1 MNNTHTPRT
10 CSGRPWVIAAL
21 LATLVAGCIFTVWTV
36 WNADRQMRADALH
49 QTALLAR
56 TIEVD
61 DVKALTGTE
70 KDLGTPAYMRIKE
83 HLSMLRTTVPDSR
96 FLYLLG
102 RRADGKLFFYA
113 DSEPVGS
120 KDESPAGQEY
130 SEGQPPSEDF
140 SRVNEMTTGPVRDR
154 WGTWMSSFVLL
165 RDQAMDTPIAA
176 LGMDVD
182 AGQWWHTTLRAGII
196 PVAMTVILLI
206 VILAGCALSRR
217 CMRWIPVQYKAV
229 SPAIQVAVIG
239 LVLTLA
245 VVWIAHE
252 QARRRYGDDFTQL
265 ADSQFASMAKA
276 FQTLS
281 RIELEGLTHFFSGRE
296 QVTRAEF
303 SRYADYL
310 VKNPYIQAWEWIPA
324 VPESIKESHEVA
336 MRAAGE
342 PDFMIWQKDANG
354 ARVSAEKKSMYYPI
368 SFVEPRSGNERAVG
382 YDPSTAPELK
392 ATLESAALARMPKI
406 SAPVTLV
413 QENGSQ
419 KGAVVYAPVFSG
431 TQPVTLRGYVAA
443 VLRMG
448 KFLNGT
454 MGMYQRGNDHLSYSS
469 IYQWNGGRELEL
481 MASTAP
487 DGMPEGYF
495 VMRFHM
501 AFGRLY
507 VVKIFPGSAFQAM
520 HTRHSIWMAVLAGL
534 LLTGV
539 VSVLVWVVESRRH
552 DLEWMVSK
560 RTALLHESEENF
572 RRLFQHNPLALALS
586 SVADRRFADV
596 NEAFLNTLGFS
607 RDEVIGKTVADL
619 NLFSEMDR
627 FGRVADQL
635 RAQGHMN
642 DLEFKIRRKDGVI
655 LSGLF
660 SGEMVHMSDSD
671 YFLTVM
677 IDNTARKHA
686 EAERLRLATAI
697 EQAAETIVIT
707 DSTGII
713 QYANPAFAT
722 LTGYTCQEAVGET
735 PRVLQSGKH
744 DAAFYRDLWSCIRS
758 GKTWQGRFI
767 NKKKDGSLF
776 TEEASISPVKDEAGE
791 IVNYVAVKRD
801 ITNEIK
807 LERQFLQAQKME
819 VVGRLAG
826 GVAHDFN
833 NMLGVI
839 LGYTEMALAKVD
851 VSLPLH
857 ADLLEVQA
865 SALRTADLTR
875 QLLAFA
881 RKQTVLP
888 RMLDLNGVVESS
900 VNMLKRLIGEHITL
914 DWRPKDN
921 LWPVRLDPSQ
931 VDQILSNLCV
941 NARDAIAGNGRII
954 IETDMVALDDAY
966 CLSHEG
972 AYPGDYVSLTVTDN
986 GCGMTADVLSHIFEP
1001 FYTTKGVGEG
1011 TGLGLAT
1018 VYGIVKQNHGFI
1030 AAQSKPGSGTSF
1042 QIYFPRQLGISPQ
1055 IERSNGAEALKGG
1068 KETILLVE
1076 DDKAV
1081 LDMTEHMLQTLGYQV
1096 VATTSPDDAMRAV
1109 RDGASEFHL
1118 MLLDV
1123 LMPEM
1128 NGPELARQIH
1138 IFRPNLI
1145 CLFMSSYPSNV
1156 AISHGLI
1163 ASAHFIQKPFS
1174 IAVLASVIRKLLEHG

>member
-1 MNNTHTPRT
+1 M
-10 CSGRPWVIAAL
+10 IAAL
-21 LATLVAGCIFTVWTV
+21 ISTLVAGGVFTAWTVWT
-36 WNADRQMRADALH
+36 ADRQMRADALH

-61 DVKALTGTE
+61 DVKALTSTA
-70 KDLGTPAYMRIKE
+70 KDLGTPAYLRVKE
-83 HLSMLRTTVPDSR
+83 QLAVLRTTVPNSR

-102 RRADGKLFFYA
+102 RHEGEKLFYYA

-120 KDESPAGQEY
+120 KDESPAGEEY
-130 SEGQPPSEDF
+130 SAGQTPEEDF
-140 SRVNEMTTGPVRDR
+140 SQSSEMTTGPIQDR
-154 WGTWMSSFVLL
+154 WGTWMSAFVPL
-165 RDQAMDTPIAA
+165 RDPITDFPVAF

-182 AGQWWHTTLRAGII
+182 AGQWRRTMLRVGII
-196 PVAMTVILLI
+196 PMVFTVLLLVVIL
-206 VILAGCALSRR
+206 VGHAFSTR
-217 CMRWIPVQYKAV
+217 CLLWIPPQYKGVKTALE
-229 SPAIQVAVIG
+229 VAVIG

-245 VVWIAHE
+245 VSWIFRE
-252 QARRRYGDDFTQL
+252 QERRRYRDDFSQL
-265 ADSQFASMAKA
+265 ADSQFASMTKA

-281 RIELEGLTHFFSGRE
+281 HVELEGLTHFFSGSE
-296 QVTRAEF
+296 EVTPAEF
-303 SRYADYL
+303 SQYTEYL

-324 VPESIKESHEVA
+324 IPESDKENHEAA
-336 MRAAGE
+336 MRAAGD
-342 PDFMIWQKDANG
+342 PSFMVWQKEAG
-354 ARVSAEKKSMYYPI
+354 GTRVPAEKKSVYYPI
-368 SFVEPRSGNERAVG
+368 SYVEPRCGNERAVG
-382 YDPSTAPELK
+382 YDPSTSPELK
-392 ATLESAALARMPKI
+392 DTLERASLAGMPKI
-406 SAPVTLV
+406 SPPVTLV
-413 QENGSQ
+413 QERGFQ
-419 KGAVVYAPVFSG
+419 KGAVVYAPVFLK
-431 TQPVTLRGYVAA
+431 TQPGKLRGYVAA

-448 KFLNGT
+448 KFLDGT
-454 MGMYQRGNDHLSYSS
+454 MGMYQRGKHHLSYCE
-469 IYQWNGGRELEL
+469 IYQWNSGREPEL

-487 DGMPEGYF
+487 ESMPEGYS

-507 VVKIFPGSAFQAM
+507 AVKIFPGSAFRAM
-520 HTRHSIWMAVLAGL
+520 HARHSVWIAVLAGL

-539 VSVLVWVVESRRH
+539 ISVLVGVVENRRYY
-552 DLEWMVSK
+552 LEWMVAK
-560 RTALLHESEENF
+560 RTALLHESDENF

-586 SVADRRFADV
+586 SVQDRRFTDV

-619 NLFSEMDR
+619 HLICEMDK
-627 FGRVADQL
+627 FTQAVGRL
-635 RAQGHMN
+635 KEQGHID
-642 DLEFKIRRKDGVI
+642 DLELKIRRKDGVI
-655 LSGLF
+655 LYGLF
-660 SGEMVHMSDSD
+660 SGEIVRMSHSD
-671 YFLTVM
+671 YYLTVM
-677 IDNTARKHA
+677 IDNTARKRA

-697 EQAAETIVIT
+697 EQSAETIIIT
-707 DSTGII
+707 DSAGII
-713 QYANPAFAT
+713 QYANPAFAA
-722 LTGYTCQEAVGET
+722 LTGFTCREAVGQT
-735 PRVLQSGKH
+735 PELLRSGKH
-744 DAAFYRDLWSCIRS
+744 DGAFYRDMWSCIQS
-758 GKTWQGRFI
+758 GKTWQGRFV

-776 TEEASISPVKDEAGE
+776 TEEASISPVKDEAGD

-851 VSLPLH
+851 ASLPLH

-900 VNMLKRLIGEHITL
+900 VNMLRRLIGEHITL
-914 DWRPKDN
+914 EWRPKDS

-941 NARDAIAGNGRII
+941 NARDAITGNGRIT
-954 IETDMVALDDAY
+954 IEMDMVALDDTY

-972 AYPGDYVSLTVTDN
+972 AYPGDYVMMTFTDT
-986 GCGMTADVLSHIFEP
+986 GCGMAADVLSHIFEP

-1030 AAQSKPGSGTSF
+1030 TAQSKPGSGTSF
-1042 QIYFPRQLGISPQ
+1042 QIYFPRQLGLAPQ
-1055 IERSNGAEALKGG
+1055 VERSNGAEALKGG

-1081 LDMTEHMLQTLGYQV
+1081 LDMTRHMLQTLGYEV
-1096 VATTSPDDAMRAV
+1096 VATTSPDEAMQAA

-1118 MLLDV
+1118 MLIDV

-1138 IFRPNLI
+1138 IFRPTLM
-1145 CLFMSSYPSNV
+1145 CLFMSSYPSSV
-1156 AISHGLI
+1156 AINHGLT